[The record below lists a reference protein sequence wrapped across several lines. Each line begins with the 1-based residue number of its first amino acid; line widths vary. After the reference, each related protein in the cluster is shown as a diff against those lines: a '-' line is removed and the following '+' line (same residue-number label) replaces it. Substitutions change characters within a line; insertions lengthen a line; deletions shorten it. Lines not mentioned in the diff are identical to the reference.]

1 MAEGSGLLDHRG
13 QPIQS
18 TYKKASP
25 PKLGEA
31 FGSRWDSNSA
41 MSIAQMPGGGIL
53 QFNLDRLTLSDFRMM
68 RDHYQVNAS
77 LSVLTFMIHQLDW
90 KIECDNERIRKHVQ
104 DNMDRIWT
112 QLVRAIGQAFWSGY
126 SPSILQWDNDLTG
139 RTVQLTKV
147 KDLRPEEC
155 AVHWKLVDG
164 WAPPDF
170 PNKPKIRVY
179 DGIDQIGMSWPVPTE
194 NTFWYPLLMENGDWY
209 GRKLLRPAFTSWF
222 FSILIHLFSN
232 RYFERFGEP
241 MPVGRAPYDDEIDI
255 NGKKVA
261 GRDVMLGI
269 LQNFRSRGVVVL
281 PSERSVVGNNVDYDY
296 QIEYLESQMR
306 GADFE
311 RYLTRLDEEISLA
324 LFTPLLMLRTA
335 DVGSYNLG
343 TTHAQVYFQMLNAL
357 AGDMKQYIDKYII
370 SRMVD
375 YNFGLNAPRATIK
388 FRKLGD
394 EKSEMV
400 VSLLQQLVA
409 AGAAKPDLKELGEI
423 AGLSLE
429 EVEVITSDPNQDP
442 NADPNADPNSKEDPA
457 GKNADP
463 KSKDGK
469 GKASDSKGGSSGGG
483 SSKASGRAAEAM
495 YERLE
500 AQFSKAFREGTFGN
514 GFEPSVGF
522 RRQFEDGLRSEGVT
536 PERAARAY
544 AIAEAIV
551 ADVATLGSDAF
562 PSVEDVM
569 RVVKH
574 GITAAIG
581 DAQNATNQ
589 E

>member
-1 MAEGSGLLDHRG
+1 MAEDSGLLDHRG
-13 QPIQS
+13 QPIRS

-53 QFNLDRLTLSDFRMM
+53 QFNLDRLTLADFRMM

-104 DNMDRIWT
+104 DNMERIWT
-112 QLVRAIGQAFWSGY
+112 QLVRAVSQAFWAGY
-126 SPSILQWDNDLTG
+126 SPSVLQWDNDLTG

-155 AVHWKLVDG
+155 TVHWKLVDG
-164 WAPPDF
+164 WAPPNW
-170 PNKPKIRVY
+170 PKPKIRVY

-194 NTFWYPLLMENGDWY
+194 NSFWYPLLMENGDWY

-255 NGKKVA
+255 NGKKVP

-357 AGDMKQYIDKYII
+357 AGDMKQYIDKYVI

-375 YNFGLNAPRATIK
+375 YNFGLNAPRAVIK

-394 EKSEMV
+394 DKSEMV

-409 AGAAKPDLKELGEI
+409 GGTAKPDLEELGNI
-423 AGLSLE
+423 AGLTLT
-429 EVEVITSDPNQDP
+429 EVKEVTAVDPGQDPNQQDGKP
-442 NADPNADPNSKEDPA
+442 ED
-457 GKNADP
+457 KNADP

-469 GKASDSKGGSSGGG
+469 GKGSDGKGGDSGSGGSG
-483 SSKASGRAAEAM
+483 GSKASGRAAEAM

-500 AQFSKAFREGTFGN
+500 AQFTKAFREGTFGN
-514 GFEPSVGF
+514 GFVPSVGF
-522 RRQFEDGLRSEGVT
+522 RRQFEDGLRAEGVT
-536 PERAARAY
+536 PERAARTY
-544 AIAEAIV
+544 AVAEAIV
-551 ADVATLGSDAF
+551 ADAAALGSDAF
-562 PSVEDVM
+562 ATPEDVM

-581 DAQNATNQ
+581 DAQNATN
-589 E
+589 EE